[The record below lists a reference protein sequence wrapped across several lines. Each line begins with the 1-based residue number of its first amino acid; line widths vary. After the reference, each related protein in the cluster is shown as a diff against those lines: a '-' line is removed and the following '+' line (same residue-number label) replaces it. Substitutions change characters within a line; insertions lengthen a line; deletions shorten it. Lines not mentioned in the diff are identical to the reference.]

1 MSPTISV
8 IIPLHNSEELIG
20 ETMTSLINQ
29 NYTNFEVILIDDFSA
44 DNTLEM
50 VKPYL
55 NSNGINVSI
64 YRNTLEKGISNSLNI
79 GLSKAV
85 GKYIAYSDHDDISLP
100 DRFRKQIDI
109 LEEHQEIG
117 VCGSWMKEFGNGDN
131 LWKYPTEHDDLMA
144 LSLIQSP
151 IANPT
156 AMFRSELLKRYNLKY
171 NHKYDLAQDFAFWL
185 DMLIVTNFYV
195 IPEALVMYRVHS
207 GNASTVNRQLQFRS
221 WKKSFEDKISSILLD
236 EKLSEDEMLTIYNFK
251 YPFFREY
258 YKSNKKMVDETIRKI
273 LNANE
278 ATHVFSPISLQRLF
292 AKYLK

>member
-1 MSPTISV
+1 M

-109 LEEHQEIG
+109 LENYQKIG
-117 VCGSWMKEFGNGDN
+117 VCGTWMKEFGEGDSV
-131 LWKYPTEHDDLMA
+131 WKYPTDHDDLTA

-156 AMFRSELLKRYNLKY
+156 AMYRSELLKKY
-171 NHKYDLAQDFAFWL
+171 NFRYDHRYEYAQDFAFWL
-185 DMLIVTNFYV
+185 DMLGVTQLHV
-195 IPEALVMYRVHS
+195 IPEVLVMYRVHE
-207 GNASTVNRQLQFRS
+207 GNASTVNRQMQYQS
-221 WKKSFEDKISSILLD
+221 WKRSFEDKIGSILLD